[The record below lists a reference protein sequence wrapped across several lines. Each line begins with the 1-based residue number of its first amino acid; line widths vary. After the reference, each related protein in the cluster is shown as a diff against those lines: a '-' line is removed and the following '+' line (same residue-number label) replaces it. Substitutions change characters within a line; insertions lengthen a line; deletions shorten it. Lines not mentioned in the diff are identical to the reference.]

1 MVTAVL
7 ALGTAL
13 VIGFVHA
20 LEVDHMVAVT
30 AFVSRRPTVP
40 AAVAFS
46 LRWGLGHS
54 LAVFLAGAILLA
66 TGVRWAPGLANLLE
80 GAVGVALVTVG
91 IWSLRTT
98 HNLHPNQSP
107 EHGPARRGITAVGL
121 LHGLAGTS
129 AVVALIPV
137 TLLPART
144 LGMAYLALFGVGVTA
159 GMIVFALAAAMT
171 MRRAAGASLLWGRRV
186 ASVAGFGSITLG
198 CWWLGRALLAA

>member
-1 MVTAVL
+1 MTAVL

-20 LEVDHMVAVT
+20 LELDHMVAVT
-30 AFVSRRPTVP
+30 AFVSRRPAVP

-54 LAVFLAGAILLA
+54 LTVFLAGAILLA

-80 GAVGVALVTVG
+80 GTVGVALVTVG

-98 HNLHPNQSP
+98 RNLHPNQP
-107 EHGPARRGITAVGL
+107 AEHGPAHRGITAVGL
-121 LHGLAGTS
+121 LHGLAGS
-129 AVVALIPV
+129 GAVVALIPV

-144 LGMAYLALFGVGVTA
+144 LGIAYLALFGVGVTA

-171 MRRAAGASLLWGRRV
+171 IRRTTGASLPRVRRV
-186 ASVAGFGSITLG
+186 ASLAGVGSIALG
-198 CWWLGRALLAA
+198 CWWLGRVVLAA

>member
-54 LAVFLAGAILLA
+54 LAVFLAGAVLLVS
-66 TGVRWAPGLANLLE
+66 GLRWAPAYANLLE
-80 GAVGVALVTVG
+80 GAVGVALVAVG
-91 IWSLRTT
+91 LWSLRTT
-98 HNLHPNQSP
+98 RNLHPNQP
-107 EHGPARRGITAVGL
+107 AEHGHARRGITAVGL

-137 TLLPART
+137 TLLPERT

-159 GMIVFALAAAMT
+159 GMIAFALAAAVAI
-171 MRRAAGASLLWGRRV
+171 RRATGDSLRWGKRIASL
-186 ASVAGFGSITLG
+186 AGLGSIAIG
-198 CWWLGRALLAA
+198 CWWLGRAVLSA

>member
-1 MVTAVL
+1 MTAVL

-13 VIGFVHA
+13 LIGFIHA

-30 AFVSRRPTVP
+30 AFVSRRPTVA

-66 TGVRWAPGLANLLE
+66 TGVRWAPGMASLLE
-80 GAVGVALVTVG
+80 GTVGVALIAVG
-91 IWSLRTT
+91 IWSLRTAR
-98 HNLHPNQSP
+98 NLHPDQP
-107 EHGPARRGITAVGL
+107 AEHVTERRGVTSVGI

-144 LGMAYLALFGVGVTA
+144 LGIAYLALFGVGVTA
-159 GMIVFALAAAMT
+159 GMISFALVAALT
-171 MRRAAGASLLWGRRV
+171 MRHAAGSSVLWGQRV
-186 ASVAGFGSITLG
+186 ASLAGMGSIAVG
-198 CWWLGRALLAA
+198 CWWLGRALIR

>member
-1 MVTAVL
+1 MTSVL

-54 LAVFLAGAILLA
+54 AAVFLAGAILLA
-66 TGVRWAPGLANLLE
+66 TGVRWAPGQANLLE
-80 GAVGVALVTVG
+80 GTVGATLIAVG

-98 HNLHPNQSP
+98 QA
-107 EHGPARRGITAVGL
+107 GR
-121 LHGLAGTS
+121 GLAC
-129 AVVALIPV
+129 
-137 TLLPART
+137 AR
-144 LGMAYLALFGVGVTA
+144 LG
-159 GMIVFALAAAMT
+159 
-171 MRRAAGASLLWGRRV
+171 
-186 ASVAGFGSITLG
+186 
-198 CWWLGRALLAA
+198 

>member
-1 MVTAVL
+1 MTAVL

-30 AFVSRRPTVP
+30 AFLSRRPTVA

-80 GAVGVALVTVG
+80 GTVGVALVAVG

-98 HNLHPNQSP
+98 RNLHPNQP
-107 EHGPARRGITAVGL
+107 AEHGPVRHGITFVGL
-121 LHGLAGTS
+121 LHGLAGTGG
-129 AVVALIPV
+129 VVALIPV
-137 TLLPART
+137 TLLPSRT
-144 LGMAYLALFGVGVTA
+144 LGIAYLALFGVGVTV
-159 GMIVFALAAAMT
+159 GMIVFTLAAAMT
-171 MRRAAGASLLWGRRV
+171 IRRAAGDSLLWGRRV
-186 ASVAGFGSITLG
+186 ASVAAIGSIALG
-198 CWWLGRALLAA
+198 CWWLGRALLAG

>member
-13 VIGFVHA
+13 LIGFMHA

-66 TGVRWAPGLANLLE
+66 TGLRWAPGPASLLE
-80 GAVGVALVTVG
+80 GTVGVALIAVG

-98 HNLHPNQSP
+98 RNLHPDQP
-107 EHGPARRGITAVGL
+107 AEHVTARRGVTSVGI

-144 LGMAYLALFGVGVTA
+144 LGIAYLALFGVGVTA
-159 GMIVFALAAAMT
+159 GMISFALVAALT
-171 MRRAAGASLLWGRRV
+171 MRRAAGSSVLWGQRV
-186 ASVAGFGSITLG
+186 ASLAGMGSIAVG
-198 CWWLGRALLAA
+198 CWWLGRALIR

>member
-1 MVTAVL
+1 MVTAIL

-54 LAVFLAGAILLA
+54 AAVFLAGAILLA
-66 TGVRWAPGLANLLE
+66 TGVRWAPGQANLLE
-80 GAVGVALVTVG
+80 GAVGAALIAVG

-98 HNLHPNQSP
+98 RNLHPNQP
-107 EHGPARRGITAVGL
+107 AEHGQARRGITAVGL
-121 LHGLAGTS
+121 LHGLAGSS

-137 TLLPART
+137 TLLPARS
-144 LGMAYLALFGVGVTA
+144 LGVAYLALFGVGVTA

-171 MRRAAGASLLWGRRV
+171 LRRAAGASLRWGRRA
-186 ASVAGFGSITLG
+186 ASLAGLGSMALG
-198 CWWLGRALLAA
+198 CWWLGRVLLGA